1 MSDLHSQFNIIIT
14 RAVESSINTYAE
26 LISKK
31 FNLNSSEIK
40 NIWYNSENNKQVIEN
55 KVAELDDDQKFLSEQ
70 EKIESSETQ
79 VNQ

>member
-40 NIWYNSENNKQVIEN
+40 NIWYNSEFYSLF
-55 KVAELDDDQKFLSEQ
+55 ELLKFYYDSAYRHLFVC
-70 EKIESSETQ
+70 IAA
-79 VNQ
+79 

>member
-40 NIWYNSENNKQVIEN
+40 NIWYNSENNPHTPIIITRFFDINICYIYV
-55 KVAELDDDQKFLSEQ
+55 SM
-70 EKIESSETQ
+70 
-79 VNQ
+79 